1 MFTHLVVGTNDLD
14 KAASFYDAVLGP
26 LGLHRQENSPADR
39 LVYVGPEAGAF
50 LVMRPLNGL
59 PAQAGNGGTIGFRA
73 DTPAAVDAFHAAAL
87 MAGGLDEGLP
97 GPRPSGDRMTYGA
110 YVRAPDGHKLCAFAR
125 L

>member
-1 MFTHLVVGTNDLD
+1 
-14 KAASFYDAVLGP
+14 
-26 LGLHRQENSPADR
+26 
-39 LVYVGPEAGAF
+39 
-50 LVMRPLNGL
+50 MRPLNGQ
-59 PAQAGNGGTIGFRA
+59 PAQPGNGSTIGFRA
-73 DTPAAVDAFHAAAL
+73 NTPAAVDAFHAAAL